1 MARTGILGCIFDPA
15 FFFCGPRSGEEVEN
29 ERHEGGER
37 ERTKSQGLRGL
48 GDGRGKTGPGRDG
61 RGKTGDAGPEA
72 HTRRKK
78 DRQRKREKERER
90 EREKA
95 REKEGAQTHVLRILR
110 RARTHVRQ
118 RTRRARAHTISAH
131 TGVEAF

>member
-1 MARTGILGCIFDPA
+1 MYFRSC
-15 FFFCGPRSGEEVEN
+15 FFFRGSRSGEEVEN

-48 GDGRGKTGPGRDG
+48 RDGGEKTGTGRDG

-78 DRQRKREKERER
+78 DRERER
-90 EREKA
+90 VKKKERD
-95 REKEGAQTHVLRILR
+95 R
-110 RARTHVRQ
+110 
-118 RTRRARAHTISAH
+118 
-131 TGVEAF
+131 